1 MKVDGSIKIH
11 EQRTINGDIQP
22 AEDITIQSEDFVEPF
37 HFENNFRLD
46 FKGESLRVV
55 VGLVKY

>member
-1 MKVDGSIKIH
+1 MYVQSVIK
-11 EQRTINGDIQP
+11 GDIQP
-22 AEDITIQSEDFVEPF
+22 RKEITMQAEDYVQPF
-37 HFENNFRLD
+37 HYVNDFHLD